1 MKLDQ
6 NKIKELLEGVEISD
20 GAIKGLVALVESY
33 VVAENG
39 ATTKRLKKH
48 YEGKLNQI
56 AEAAQKYG
64 DYVKEEMSGK
74 ITEYTTYAV
83 KEFIKENQAKFNQ
96 LENLQRM
103 TAVFESIKSAFEY
116 NGFKL
121 DESAEVKKLQG
132 ELTEAKN
139 SFNDIF
145 EQYTAA
151 NDELTVARQAIMFEA
166 LIGDLTSTQKNKVK
180 KLAESISFD
189 DLKEFKQGVSL
200 IVESVKRE
208 GKATTTPVD
217 PTVTNVLTE
226 QNNGGGG
233 TEVNPQMAA
242 ILAALKR

>member
-33 VVAENG
+33 VVAEQG
-39 ATTKRLKKH
+39 AITKRLKKH
-48 YEGKLNQI
+48 YEGKLAQI

-64 DYVKEEMSGK
+64 DYIKEDTSAK

-83 KEFIKENQAKFNQ
+83 NEFIKENKQKFNK
-96 LENLQRM
+96 LEQYERM
-103 TAVFESIKSAFEY
+103 EAVFEAVKSAFEY

-121 DESAEVKKLQG
+121 DESADVKKIQS

-139 SFNDIF
+139 SFNEIF
-145 EQYTAA
+145 EQFTAA
-151 NDELTVARQAIMFEA
+151 NDELTVARQAIMYEQ
-166 LIGDLTSTQKNKVK
+166 LTKDLTTTQRAKVK
-180 KLAESISFD
+180 KLAEGISFD

-208 GKATTTPVD
+208 SKAAPAAKTTPTATD
-217 PTVTNVLTE
+217 LLTE
-226 QNNGGGG
+226 QNK
-233 TEVNPQMAA
+233 TQPQDVDPQMAA
-242 ILAALKR
+242 ILLALKR

>member
-48 YEGKLNQI
+48 YEGKLNLI

-74 ITEYTTYAV
+74 ITEYTSYAV
-83 KEFIKENQAKFNQ
+83 KEFIKENQQKFNQ

-103 TAVFESIKSAFEY
+103 ESVFESIKTAFEY

-121 DESAEVKKLQG
+121 DESAEVNKLKG

-139 SFNDIF
+139 SFNEIF
-145 EQYTAA
+145 EQFTLS
-151 NDELTVARQAIMFEA
+151 NDELTVAKQAIMFEG
-166 LIGDLTSTQKNKVK
+166 LIKDLTSTQKNKVK
-180 KLAESISFD
+180 KLAEGISFD

-208 GKATTTPVD
+208 GKPVVDVVVD
-217 PTVTNVLTE
+217 PVVNKLNENT
-226 QNNGGGG
+226 NGGN
-233 TEVNPQMAA
+233 TTVNPQMAA
-242 ILAALKR
+242 ILDALKR

>member
-6 NKIKELLEGVEISD
+6 KKIKDLLEGVEISD
-20 GAIKGLVALVESY
+20 GAVKGLVALVESY
-33 VVAENG
+33 VIAENG

-64 DYVKEEMSGK
+64 DYIKEEMSGK

-83 KEFIKENQAKFNQ
+83 KEFIKENQQKFNQ

-103 TAVFESIKSAFEY
+103 TAVFESIKTAFEY

-121 DESAEVKKLQG
+121 DGSAEVKKLQG

-139 SFNDIF
+139 SFNEIF
-145 EQYTAA
+145 EQYTAS

-166 LIGDLTSTQKNKVK
+166 LIKDLTSTQKSKVK
-180 KLAESISFD
+180 KLAEGISFD

-200 IVESVKRE
+200 IVESIKRE
-208 GKATTTPVD
+208 GKAPTDVTPTSTT
-217 PTVTNVLTE
+217 VLTE
-226 QNNGGGG
+226 QRAAGNID
-233 TEVNPQMAA
+233 VDPQMAA
-242 ILAALKR
+242 ILSALKR